1 MRKKVLLISNHGG
14 GFYNFKRELVSE
26 LLKLGYEVHFAVPPN
41 EKLERLVMEG
51 AVHHEIS
58 IDRRG
63 INPVKDLDLINQFRR
78 LIKGIKPDIIL
89 SHTIKPN
96 IYASILARNQGIPYL
111 NNITGLGSAL
121 QNNSKLAGLLRFLY
135 RYALSDS
142 SGIFFENEGNRRYFQ
157 QYNIGK
163 EENYIVVSGAGVNL
177 DEFSPKYKIETDE
190 SGSREKEIIF
200 IFIGRIMKDK
210 GIEEFLGAAEYI
222 KRSNPATRFQIVGF
236 YDEQEYSDKID
247 SLVKQNII
255 EFLGPSTDTRVEMS
269 QADCIVLPSYHEGMS
284 NVLLEGAAMGL
295 PLITTDIHGC
305 KEAVDD
311 GKNGFLCK
319 VKDTESLID
328 AMERFIALSAEER
341 RQMGLHGREKM
352 VKEFDRKLV
361 IGQYI
366 KVIQSV
372 IGEAQ

>member
-190 SGSREKEIIF
+190 SGSQEKEIIF

-366 KVIQSV
+366 KVIQNV